1 MSHHR
6 VELMKRSD
14 DSLDLLYSFALSI
27 CKFLDVSFICRNE
40 LMKRRIQETDSN
52 RVTFQSF
59 KETFEVILLIWK
71 NFFKCFLSL
80 FCCFGADHFTE
91 CIDTSLTEEHMLCT
105 AKTDTFCTKLYSFL
119 SICRSICVCTNFHCS
134 VLVSPCHDASELTS
148 DSSVYCRD
156 DSVIDV
162 TCCTIDRDE
171 ISFVEF
177 FASQCEF
184 LVFFVHSDITA
195 SGYTALTHTTGNNCC
210 VRCHTTT
217 NCQDTLSRF
226 HTCDVFRRCLKTYK
240 YDFLSSFSPFN
251 SVISCEY
258 DLTASSSRRS
268 AKAFTH
274 WCSSFQSSSIKLWVK
289 KSIKV
294 TWVDHSYS
302 FFFCSHSLINKV
314 TSDL

>member
-1 MSHHR
+1 M
-6 VELMKRSD
+6 EL
-14 DSLDLLYSFALSI
+14 FASK
-27 CKFLDVSFICRNE
+27 CKFL
-40 LMKRRIQETDSN
+40 
-52 RVTFQSF
+52 
-59 KETFEVILLIWK
+59 
-71 NFFKCFLSL
+71 
-80 FCCFGADHFTE
+80 
-91 CIDTSLTEEHMLCT
+91 
-105 AKTDTFCTKLYSFL
+105 
-119 SICRSICVCTNFHCS
+119 
-134 VLVSPCHDASELTS
+134 
-148 DSSVYCRD
+148 
-156 DSVIDV
+156 
-162 TCCTIDRDE
+162 
-171 ISFVEF
+171 IS
-177 FASQCEF
+177 
-184 LVFFVHSDITA
+184 FVHSDITA

-226 HTCDVFRRCLKTYK
+226 HTCDVFWRCLKTYK

-268 AKAFTH
+268 TKTFTH
-274 WCSSFQSSSIKLWVK
+274 WCSSFKSSSIKLWVK